1 MEYTIND
8 FALMAPMK
16 YYDQP
21 NPTTESAKAKR
32 LDMINNKDGLYVATV
47 KHDGDWSM
55 IIIDENDNVLIRSRS
70 ISVVTGVYGDYTAKL
85 PHIVEAVKSIFPPST
100 VILAEICWDEPNTN
114 ANTVGTI
121 LRCKPAKAV
130 ERQKDKKLKAV
141 AFDLLC
147 YASVSLTDSFY
158 IDRIERLNEIL
169 TAAQNPYVYC
179 TQIFYE
185 EFLMHSYCVISDGGE
200 GLVIQRRDNSYMPG
214 TRTAW
219 KTLKLKQ
226 RMPNMELPVVDTV
239 APTKEYKGDFLE
251 NWSYFIDEKP
261 VTKAYYYG
269 WKNGIVVKYKD
280 TLVSVAS
287 GLTDEDKAW
296 LATDEAAKAIQEG
309 KLYAVIGAMSEN
321 DLGSLRHPYV
331 LRLRTDVL

>member
-21 NPTTESAKAKR
+21 NPTTAGAKAKR

-55 IIIDENDNVLIRSRS
+55 IIIDEGGNVLIRSRS
-70 ISVVTGVYGDYTAKL
+70 ISAITGVYGDYTEKL
-85 PHIVEAVKSIFPPST
+85 PHIVEAVKGIFPPST

-141 AFDLLC
+141 AFDLLF
-147 YASVSLTDSFY
+147 YAGASLVDDKY
-158 IDRIERLNEIL
+158 IHRIEVLNKLLAE
-169 TAAQNPYVYC
+169 AHNPYVYC

-185 EFLMHSYCVISDGGE
+185 DFAMHASCVIANGGE
-200 GLVIQRRDNSYMPG
+200 GLVIQRRDNPYLPG

-226 RMPNMELPVVDTV
+226 RMPDMELPVVDTV

-251 NWSYFIDEKP
+251 NWVYFVDNQP
-261 VTKAYYYG
+261 VTKAYYNG

-296 LATDEAAKAIQEG
+296 LATDEAAKAIEEG